1 MARSYA
7 VANNVSLSRAIGE
20 LLRRARG
27 PVAPPAPSG
36 RPVGPKV
43 HPETGFPLID
53 LTEGTTLADIHR
65 AMDDED
71 VRHLEMMGLSPKQI
85 R

>member
-1 MARSYA
+1 M
-7 VANNVSLSRAIGE
+7 
-20 LLRRARG
+20 
-27 PVAPPAPSG
+27 APPTPSG
-36 RPVGPKV
+36 RPVGSKV

-71 VRHLEMMGLSPKQI
+71 VRVPSASVRDELG
-85 R
+85 RAGGG